1 MAIRFI
7 LIKAS
12 ANSPENRRTIQA
24 IRTIGTLVPH
34 ATVALVKKYAGVIE
48 YETQRT
54 IWQQIPPWEPL
65 SFDYLRRKH
74 REGFDTRILL
84 RSHLLVRAIAAMG
97 LQQSRE
103 GIAMVV
109 SVHRIRYP
117 NWGKLGHF
125 IRKYGFPKTL
135 KEARRLSR
143 RTKFHERDTEQV
155 MQIHEEATARK
166 RPVFEPTYAR
176 IAKQIAAD
184 FEQEL
189 ISQLGL

>member
-1 MAIRFI
+1 MAIKFI
-7 LIKAS
+7 QIKVS
-12 ANSPENRRTIQA
+12 TNSPENRKTIQA

-34 ATVALVKKYAGVIE
+34 ATVALVKKYAGEIE

-54 IWQQIPPWEPL
+54 IWQQIPPWAPL
-65 SFDYLRRKH
+65 SADYLRRKY

-84 RSHLLVRAIAAMG
+84 RSHLLVRAIATMG
-97 LQQSRE
+97 LEQSKE
-103 GIAMVV
+103 GVAMVV

-143 RTKFHERDTEQV
+143 RTKFHELDTEQV
-155 MQIHEEATARK
+155 MSIHEESAARK